1 MNSPLKSL
9 GNFGVSHYLC
19 PPDTG
24 LIPFLNASINAGYT
38 SIGLTERALSEMST
52 AAISREL
59 RAREM
64 TVSSVNTA
72 GYFLY
77 RDERRVKQDAINEY
91 LLRAASELEVA
102 NGVNLIVGGNPAV
115 DLASAR
121 AFALEKSGELA
132 LRAAQLG
139 TRLLLEPMH
148 PTQVTG
154 KGCVNT
160 LAQALEWTQ
169 LIDGLVLNLDLYHSW
184 WDPDLTR
191 TLEGEMAPL
200 GVVQICDVAF
210 SPDNPLTSRVPL
222 NEGKIDWE
230 QTVDFLVKHRP
241 NIPIELELFESQ
253 LTGRDGLDLLTE
265 NARHIRSF
273 LQGKTA

>member
-1 MNSPLKSL
+1 MNSPPKTL

-19 PPDTG
+19 PPDTS
-24 LIPFLNASINAGYT
+24 LIQFLDASLSAGYT
-38 SIGLTERALSEMST
+38 SIGLTERALSELPIAT
-52 AAISREL
+52 ISREL
-59 RAREM
+59 RARDM

-77 RDERRVKQDAINEY
+77 RDERRAKQDKINEY
-91 LLRAASELEVA
+91 LLQAASELEVA
-102 NGVNLIVGGNPAV
+102 NGVNLIVGGNPTV
-115 DLASAR
+115 DLVTAR

-132 LRAAQLG
+132 LRAAELG

-160 LAQALEWTQ
+160 LAQAFEWTG
-169 LIDGLVLNLDLYHSW
+169 LIDGLFLNLDLYHSW
-184 WDPDLTR
+184 WDPDLAR
-191 TLEGEMAPL
+191 TLDGDMAPL

-210 SPDNPLTSRVPL
+210 TPESQISSRVPL
-222 NEGKIDWE
+222 TEGKIDWGR
-230 QTVDFLVKHRP
+230 TVAFLVKHKP

-253 LTGRDGLDLLTE
+253 LTGRDGLDLLAQ

-273 LQGKTA
+273 LQGKIA

>member
-1 MNSPLKSL
+1 MTSPLKTL

-19 PPDTG
+19 PPDTS
-24 LIPFLNASINAGYT
+24 LIQFLNAAATAGYT
-38 SIGLTERALSEMST
+38 SIGLTERALSELPIAT
-52 AAISREL
+52 ISSEL
-59 RAREM
+59 RARDM

-77 RDERRVKQDAINEY
+77 RDERRAKQDKINEH
-91 LLRAASELEVA
+91 LLRAASELEAA
-102 NGVNLIVGGNPAV
+102 NGVNLIVGGNPTV
-115 DLASAR
+115 DLVTAR

-160 LAQALEWTQ
+160 LAQAFEWTQ

-184 WDPDLTR
+184 WDPDLIR
-191 TLEGEMAPL
+191 TLDGEMAPV

-210 SPDNPLTSRVPL
+210 SQDSQMTSRVPL
-222 NEGKIDWE
+222 NEGNIDWG
-230 QTVDFLVKHRP
+230 QTVAFLVKQKP

-253 LTGRDGLDLLTE
+253 LTGRDGLDLLAQ

-273 LQGKTA
+273 LQGKNT

>member
-1 MNSPLKSL
+1 MTSPLKTL

-19 PPDTG
+19 PPDTN
-24 LIPFLNASINAGYT
+24 LIQFLNAAAAAGYT
-38 SIGLTERALSEMST
+38 SIGLTERALSEL
-52 AAISREL
+52 AIATISSEL
-59 RAREM
+59 RARDM

-77 RDERRVKQDAINEY
+77 RDERRAKQDEINEH

-102 NGVNLIVGGNPAV
+102 NGVNLIVGGNPTV
-115 DLASAR
+115 DLATSR

-160 LAQALEWTQ
+160 LAQAFEWTQ
-169 LIDGLVLNLDLYHSW
+169 AIDGLLLNLDLYHSW
-184 WDPDLTR
+184 WDPDLIP
-191 TLEGEMAPL
+191 TLEGAMAPV

-210 SPDNPLTSRVPL
+210 SPDSQLTSRVPL
-222 NEGKIDWE
+222 NEGKIDWG
-230 QTVDFLVKHRP
+230 QTVDFLVKHKP

-253 LTGRDGLDLLTE
+253 LTGRDGLDLLAQ

-273 LQGKTA
+273 LQGKKS